1 MIKPGDK
8 YTWSGSLS
16 LTMKV
21 YVMNDKLQ
29 SDQRG
34 CFTGPTAGSENVYP
48 ISEYFKTLDVEKT
61 PEDTYTVYS
70 W

>member
-1 MIKPGDK
+1 
-8 YTWSGSLS
+8 
-16 LTMKV
+16 MKV

-48 ISEYFKTLDVEKT
+48 ISEYFKNLYVEKT

-70 W
+70 